1 MLAKT
6 KQEALSR
13 LQKIEDSLANVNPN
27 IRKYLEDDKLYY
39 SYLTGGVLLGSIDTI
54 SYNPHYE
61 AIVRKFEHD
70 KGKFVYHVIET
81 GDTLAFL
88 YVTIP
93 TDSMFGENL
102 LYEWEEERLASDNSL
117 IAYVYN
123 LQNPSYS
130 EFGYIGIDTFMDS
143 GALTRIY

>member
-88 YVTIP
+88 
-93 TDSMFGENL
+93 
-102 LYEWEEERLASDNSL
+102 R
-117 IAYVYN
+117 
-123 LQNPSYS
+123 SY
-130 EFGYIGIDTFMDS
+130 YPN
-143 GALTRIY
+143 R

>member
-1 MLAKT
+1 MHVFPRYE
-6 KQEALSR
+6 EA
-13 LQKIEDSLANVNPN
+13 
-27 IRKYLEDDKLYY
+27 
-39 SYLTGGVLLGSIDTI
+39 
-54 SYNPHYE
+54 
-61 AIVRKFEHD
+61 VRKFEHD